1 MLSRRQ
7 RAVLLALLTATSMM
21 NLIDR
26 VEAQTGSLRVAS
38 DLQMIGIGG
47 LGGGGHV
54 TWTLTGDEA
63 NILRTKV
70 LQMFDEYPA
79 MPKGF
84 AYGQIPQ
91 SAIGPVAINSGRLD
105 SGEAEHYTN
114 FLENELEGV
123 RFGGAGAGSMVRFVK
138 IDRADILEKGLQV
151 EASTEGLVGA
161 RANSTGRLEI
171 RFIFNAKTISENWR
185 FRFSDVMFAN
195 ALHSVFDLAQVGTDI
210 TTDPWPLLEEGG
222 WRSAR
227 MASDGLYALS
237 NANRSTWMSTGD
249 PLQGRYDNSTTSIA
263 QTFTETAIPYS
274 DLRFATWANVSFSY
288 LGSVADS
295 GDHLRLQV
303 ARGRGPLW
311 TGWTDLRAETGE
323 TDVPNSAAWRLMRY
337 NITASEGLGH
347 EVRFRLNFTSNGTGN
362 NAPGFFIRDFA
373 INAPSRYVGTIE
385 SAETDYLV
393 GTLSFQDFDVRSGR
407 AQLIRTPAGEILL
420 YGNAYN
426 SSAPPEDAT
435 RFRGFDFFENPQAL
449 FIVLL
454 VTAYLTSWFQDRIFA
469 GFRSRHPLKYRTS
482 AGRIPWLIWVARVF
496 IILFVLFY
504 FVPSFFVL
512 FGAPNTFVTGPIF
525 WAFSISSTVG
535 LAVFTMLLY
544 ERQAKFIPPEE
555 SDGESLAAAGSF
567 AEGEAPPPPPPEA
580 RDLSRQGVLSCSQCG
595 REIEDLKAALKCRC
609 GQVYHETCAAD
620 IGRCP
625 NCQRAFDISRPAEKR
640 MVTSKCPA
648 CGEIQ
653 IVPETAD
660 LMQTRCEACGA
671 LLREIE
677 RGYNYL
683 VLAPENDLALEWFHS
698 IVKKNVPGLAMST
711 TFQEKLRK
719 EFGFEGVDLY
729 WLTDTDTG
737 PKSIDPKR
745 IDFEMMRALS
755 NFIKR
760 TKGGAVLLDGLEYLV
775 VENSFDHVLK
785 FIKKVNDLASV
796 HEVTLIIPVTAGSL
810 GTDELT
816 LLRKEFD
823 RVIETSGRA
832 GPVPPRP

>member
-1 MLSRRQ
+1 MKSFRP
-7 RAVLLALLTATSMM
+7 
-21 NLIDR
+21 N
-26 VEAQTGSLRVAS
+26 
-38 DLQMIGIGG
+38 
-47 LGGGGHV
+47 
-54 TWTLTGDEA
+54 
-63 NILRTKV
+63 
-70 LQMFDEYPA
+70 
-79 MPKGF
+79 
-84 AYGQIPQ
+84 
-91 SAIGPVAINSGRLD
+91 
-105 SGEAEHYTN
+105 
-114 FLENELEGV
+114 
-123 RFGGAGAGSMVRFVK
+123 
-138 IDRADILEKGLQV
+138 
-151 EASTEGLVGA
+151 
-161 RANSTGRLEI
+161 
-171 RFIFNAKTISENWR
+171 FNAKTISENWR

-347 EVRFRLNFTSNGTGN
+347 EVRFRLNFTSNATGN

-482 AGRIPWLIWVARVF
+482 AGRISWLVWVARAF

-512 FGAPNTFVTGPIF
+512 FGAPNAFVTGPIF

-555 SDGESLAAAGSF
+555 SDGEALAAVGSF

-595 REIEDLKAALKCRC
+595 REIEDLKTALKCRC

-711 TFQEKLRK
+711 TFQTLY
-719 EFGFEGVDLY
+719 FLADLY
-729 WLTDTDTG
+729 FVGRLGKEAVAGVSLAGNLMFIVLALTQSMSVGATSLISQSFGRKDRAQAQLVFNQAMVLSNLTGIVFGLLFFALRGGSRWQRPERRAACRTAAQARTLAAGMRVSRSWNSRGFSAPIVKQSSTSWASAYCRASSIRPRSRPSPRIFMPITPLPFSFIRRRTDTMVSG
-737 PKSIDPKR
+737 EPSITTPAGLR
-745 IDFEMMRALS
+745 RARSTSTQSLSAAVFMAPRSWHETPWARMIPFCFASASTAMAPAFCCGQSALS
-755 NFIKR
+755 MQCR
-760 TKGGAVLLDGLEYLV
+760 STM
-775 VENSFDHVLK
+775 S
-785 FIKKVNDLASV
+785 
-796 HEVTLIIPVTAGSL
+796 
-810 GTDELT
+810 
-816 LLRKEFD
+816 R
-823 RVIETSGRA
+823 
-832 GPVPPRP
+832 

>member
-1 MLSRRQ
+1 MLTRRQ
-7 RAVLLALLTATSMM
+7 RAVLLALLTALSMM

-26 VEAQTGSLRVAS
+26 VEAQTGSVRIAS
-38 DLQMIGIGG
+38 DLELIGIGS

-70 LQMFDEYPA
+70 LEMFDEYPV
-79 MPKGF
+79 MPRGF
-84 AYGQIPQ
+84 AYGGVPQ
-91 SAIGPVAINSGRLD
+91 SSIAPVVLRDGTLQ

-114 FLENELEGV
+114 FLENELEGIRIGGPGTGIYV
-123 RFGGAGAGSMVRFVK
+123 RYVR
-138 IDRADILEKGLQV
+138 IDRADILEKGLRV
-151 EASTEGLVGA
+151 ESSTEGLVGA
-161 RANSTGRLEI
+161 QANSTGRLEI

-185 FRFSDVMFAN
+185 FRFSDTVLAN
-195 ALHSVFDLAQVGTDI
+195 ALHTVFDLAQIGAHVSA
-210 TTDPWPLLEEGG
+210 DPWPLFEEDG
-222 WRSAR
+222 WHSVP
-227 MASDGLYALS
+227 MASDGLWALS
-237 NANRSTWMSTGD
+237 NGNRSSWASTGD
-249 PLQGRYDNSTTSIA
+249 PLRGRYDNSSTSIA
-263 QTFTETAIPYS
+263 RTFTETGVPWT
-274 DLRFATWANVSFSY
+274 DLRFATWANVSFTY

-303 ARGRGPLW
+303 ARGPSYNA
-311 TGWTDLRAETGE
+311 WTDLTTDTSETSL
-323 TDVPNSAAWRLMRY
+323 PNSASWRLVRY
-337 NITASEGLGH
+337 NITAGEGLGQR
-347 EVRFRLNFTSNGTGN
+347 VRFRLNFTSNATGN
-362 NAPGFFIRDFA
+362 NAPGFFIRDFM

-393 GTLSFQDFDVRSGR
+393 GTLSFQDFDLRTGR
-407 AQLIRTPAGEILL
+407 ANLIRTPAGEILM
-420 YGNAYN
+420 YGNTYD
-426 SSAPPEDAT
+426 STAPPEDAT
-435 RFRGFDFFENPQAL
+435 RLRGFDFFENPQAL

-469 GFRSRHPLKYRTS
+469 GYRARHPLKYRVG
-482 AGRIPWLIWVARVF
+482 AGRIPWLVWIARVF
-496 IILFVLFY
+496 IVLFVLFY
-504 FVPSFFVL
+504 FVPSFFGL
-512 FGAPNTFVTGPIF
+512 FGASNAFITGPIF
-525 WAFSISSTVG
+525 WAFSISSTAG
-535 LAVFTMLLY
+535 LAIVTWLLY

-555 SDGESLAAAGSF
+555 ADAFATAAPL
-567 AEGEAPPPPPPEA
+567 AEGEAPPPPPPELEDLA
-580 RDLSRQGVLSCSQCG
+580 RHRVLTCAYCG
-595 REIEDLKAALKCRC
+595 NEIEDLKGALKCRC
-609 GQVYHETCAAD
+609 GQVYHESCAAD

-625 NCQRAFDISRPAEKR
+625 NCQRELDVTRPAEKR
-640 MVTSKCPA
+640 MVTAKCA
-648 CGEIQ
+648 SCGEIQ
-653 IVPETAD
+653 IVAETAD
-660 LMQTRCEACGA
+660 LLQTRCEACGA
-671 LLREIE
+671 LLNEIE

-683 VLAPENDLALEWFHS
+683 ILAPENDLALEWFHS
-698 IVKKNVPGLAMST
+698 IVKKDVPGLAMST

-729 WLTDTDTG
+729 WLTDTDSG

-775 VENSFDHVLK
+775 VENSFERVLK

-810 GTDELT
+810 GSDELT